1 VEALLRVPARGPAP
15 HSVEPLRHVY
25 ARVRHSERPS
35 GNEVVFL
42 SFLSVCERAFDGRE
56 DLKLSCP
63 GVFVVVVPVGMVQER
78 KLLVCSLN
86 LGKGGVDLYIQQ
98 TIKFDDD
105 VVYWYLIQ

>member
-1 VEALLRVPARGPAP
+1 MSSLAEVEALLRVPARGPAP

-25 ARVRHSERPS
+25 ARALS
-35 GNEVVFL
+35 GPPGLTVVFL

-63 GVFVVVVPVGMVQER
+63 GVFVGVVPVGMIQER

-98 TIKFDDD
+98 TIKL
-105 VVYWYLIQ
+105 VRVC